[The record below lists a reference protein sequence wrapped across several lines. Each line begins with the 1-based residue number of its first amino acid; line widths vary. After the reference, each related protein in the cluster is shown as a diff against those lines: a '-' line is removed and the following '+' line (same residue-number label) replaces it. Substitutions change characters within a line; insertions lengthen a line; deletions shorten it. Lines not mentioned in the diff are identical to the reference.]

1 MNFTNIARGKRKDNP
16 NEWVYGYYYCVFDCE
31 EPAHKAFTDRGL
43 SFPECD
49 EFHHYILPL
58 GGACANDKTI
68 EELRVEIIP
77 ETYGICSMIPDITGE
92 RMMFTGDI
100 VKVSDTGGENI
111 LCVVAFGNCGGIQ
124 NTNRPVGYMGFYL
137 EPGNEISKNMMEYGM
152 RNDPVFFLNERR
164 LEIVGNIH
172 DDQRLLKT

>member
-1 MNFTNIARGKRKDNP
+1 MIFTNIARGKRKDNP

-58 GGACANDKTI
+58 GGACAKDKTI

-77 ETYGICSMIPDITGE
+77 ETYGICSMLPDSTNN

-100 VKVSDTGGENI
+100 VKVSVAGEDNV

-137 EPGNEISKNMMEYGM
+137 EPGNELSKSMMEYGM
-152 RNDPVFFLNERR
+152 RNDPVFFYNERR
-164 LEIVGNIH
+164 IEVVGNIH
-172 DDQRLLKT
+172 DDQRLLNS

>member
-16 NEWVYGYYYCVFDCE
+16 NEWVYGYYYCVFVGE
-31 EPAHKAFTDRGL
+31 EPEHKAFTDRGL
-43 SFPECD
+43 SFPECE

-58 GGACANDKTI
+58 GGACAKDETI

-100 VKVSDTGGENI
+100 VKVSVAGAEDV
-111 LCVVAFGNCGGIQ
+111 LCIVSFGNCGGTQ
-124 NTNRPVGYMGFYL
+124 NVKSSVGYTGFYL
-137 EPGNEISKNMMEYGM
+137 EPGNELSKKLMNFCL
-152 RNDPVFFLNERR
+152 RNDPLYFYGKQR
-164 LEIVGNIH
+164 LEVVGNIH
-172 DDQRLLKT
+172 DNQRLLKT